1 MLRNMPAKFALKN
14 EFIHPT
20 AHTLKA
26 NINSPVLS
34 KDCFKY
40 ADAII
45 KTSVIEKRCVMT
57 MVYELLDD
65 EDQAYNDFMNVY
77 QAMFFTQ
84 DFTNW
89 DDSLF
94 YQTEELELEVV

>member
-1 MLRNMPAKFALKN
+1 MPAKFALNNKV
-14 EFIHPT
+14 T
-20 AHTLKA
+20 YLTTHTLKA

-57 MVYELLDD
+57 MVYELLDE

>member
-1 MLRNMPAKFALKN
+1 MPAKFALKN

>member
-1 MLRNMPAKFALKN
+1 M
-14 EFIHPT
+14 
-20 AHTLKA
+20 
-26 NINSPVLS
+26 
-34 KDCFKY
+34 
-40 ADAII
+40 
-45 KTSVIEKRCVMT
+45 MT
-57 MVYELLDD
+57 MDYELLDV

-77 QAMFFTQ
+77 QAMFFAQ

>member
-1 MLRNMPAKFALKN
+1 MPAKFALNN
-14 EFIHPT
+14 EFIDPNR
-20 AHTLKA
+20 HTLKA
-26 NINSPVLS
+26 NINSPALS
-34 KDCFKY
+34 KVCFKY

-45 KTSVIEKRCVMT
+45 KTSVIEKRYVMT

>member
-1 MLRNMPAKFALKN
+1 MSAKFALNN
-14 EFIHPT
+14 EVIASKSLTF
-20 AHTLKA
+20 KA
-26 NINSPVLS
+26 SIISPVLS
-34 KDCFKY
+34 KVCFRY

-57 MVYELLDD
+57 MVYELLDE

-84 DFTNW
+84 DFTCW

>member
-1 MLRNMPAKFALKN
+1 MS
-14 EFIHPT
+14 T
-20 AHTLKA
+20 
-26 NINSPVLS
+26 
-34 KDCFKY
+34 
-40 ADAII
+40 
-45 KTSVIEKRCVMT
+45 
-57 MVYELLDD
+57 VYELLDE

-77 QAMFFTQ
+77 QNMSFIE

>member
-1 MLRNMPAKFALKN
+1 MSANFALTNKV
-14 EFIHPT
+14 IYLT
-20 AHTLKA
+20 IQTLKA
-26 NINSPVLS
+26 NINSHALS

-45 KTSVIEKRCVMT
+45 KTSVIGKRYVMT

-77 QAMFFTQ
+77 QSMFFTQ

>member
-1 MLRNMPAKFALKN
+1 MTKG
-14 EFIHPT
+14 
-20 AHTLKA
+20 
-26 NINSPVLS
+26 
-34 KDCFKY
+34 Y
-40 ADAII
+40 
-45 KTSVIEKRCVMT
+45 VMT
-57 MVYELLDD
+57 MVYELLDE